1 MRYKTISLIIAV
13 FVIGLFTACQ
23 QASVASNSETVNQV
37 PAVAVT
43 PANTAPGSV
52 PTENAPPTDNAP
64 RISLEEAKADFD
76 KKDAIFVDTRAED
89 AYKIEHIKDA
99 INIPLGSPE
108 TRFKELP
115 KDKKIIAYCS

>member
-37 PAVAVT
+37 PAVTVT
-43 PANTAPGSV
+43 PANVAPASV
-52 PTENAPPTDNAP
+52 PVDTAP

-89 AYKIEHIKDA
+89 AYKVEHIKDA
-99 INIPLGSPE
+99 ISIPLGSPE

>member
-1 MRYKTISLIIAV
+1 MRYKTTSLIIAV

-37 PAVAVT
+37 PAVTVT

-108 TRFKELP
+108 TRFKELS

>member
-1 MRYKTISLIIAV
+1 MRYKATSLIIVV

-23 QASVASNSETVNQV
+23 KASVASNSETVNQV
-37 PAVAVT
+37 PAVTVT
-43 PANTAPGSV
+43 PTNTAPGSV
-52 PTENAPPTDNAP
+52 PVDTAP

-76 KKDAIFVDTRAED
+76 KKVAVFVDTRPED
-89 AYKIEHIKDA
+89 AYKVEHIKDA

-108 TRFKELP
+108 TRFKELS